1 VVFGHHATLFC
12 FLMVASFCDLEHRD
26 IPLSITS
33 FGTLVGLVGAV
44 LWPWPWPYTPAEATP
59 VARPGMLPGFE
70 WLLPGQLKT
79 GLYPWPVWGPLP
91 AWLQPGGNW
100 QTGLAT
106 GLAGMLIGSW
116 LVRAVRYL
124 FSKGLGAEAL
134 GLGDADILM
143 MAGAF
148 LGWQPVVIAFFVAV
162 APALLFGVAQLIIK
176 GDNALPFG
184 PSLAVGLMT
193 TWLGWQWIG
202 PRVQM
207 LFFQGEFMLIL
218 AGGSAALLLG
228 SGYALGWLR
237 NK

>member
-1 VVFGHHATLFC
+1 
-12 FLMVASFCDLEHRD
+12 
-26 IPLSITS
+26 
-33 FGTLVGLVGAV
+33 
-44 LWPWPWPYTPAEATP
+44 
-59 VARPGMLPGFE
+59 
-70 WLLPGQLKT
+70 
-79 GLYPWPVWGPLP
+79 
-91 AWLQPGGNW
+91 
-100 QTGLAT
+100 
-106 GLAGMLIGSW
+106 
-116 LVRAVRYL
+116 VRYL